1 MVGENKAKGS
11 AKNLGGKILDEA
23 GSIAGGTATQPKEMV
38 DEAAGNAQDVFE
50 SIKAAACRWSGT
62 VSGATKE
69 RPLTALL
76 VAISAGYVLHTMT
89 RKRGG

>member
-1 MVGENKAKGS
+1 MADENMAKSS
-11 AKNLGGKILDEA
+11 AKNLGGKMQDEA
-23 GSIAGGTATQPKEMV
+23 GNVTGDTATQAKEMV
-38 DEAAGNAQDVFE
+38 NEAAGNAQDVFA

-62 VSGATKE
+62 AAGATKE

-76 VAISAGYVLHTMT
+76 VAISAGYVLHMMT